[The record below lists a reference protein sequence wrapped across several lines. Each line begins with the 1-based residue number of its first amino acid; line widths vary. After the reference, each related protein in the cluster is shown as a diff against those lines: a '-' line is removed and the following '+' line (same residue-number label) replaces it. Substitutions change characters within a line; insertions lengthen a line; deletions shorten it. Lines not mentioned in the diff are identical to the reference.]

1 MKRLA
6 MFALLFFVLF
16 GVMCM
21 PAKADSY
28 ATLVETYCT
37 LNTDGDCLVNMTVT
51 LHLDNSGGD
60 MTFPLPVNATDL
72 SMNNGAAKT
81 VKTADAIHVDISK
94 FTEGLVGDFTLR
106 FDYTI
111 PKAVK
116 VKVLPEG
123 ASASEKKAFEE
134 VFAKTPLQLDLPLL
148 CGFAYP
154 VDNLQFVVSLPS
166 NVETKPSFTSVY
178 RQTGI
183 ASELNYV
190 VKSNIVSGS
199 STKPLNDHEGITMTM
214 DLTKEMFPGV
224 STYRRTG
231 NPELMPML
239 ILAGVALLYWIIFLR
254 TLPLIRNRHV
264 TAPEGLTAG
273 ELGCRL
279 TLSGGD
285 LTMMVMSWAQ
295 LGYIT
300 IHLEKRGRI
309 LLQKRMDMGNERS
322 LFEVRVFQ
330 MLFGKSRVVDAT
342 GGQYAKLCLKVARMI
357 PGEKTMYSAS
367 SGNIK
372 LFRALCCGSHIFA
385 GINVGMNMSSIMAIQ
400 ILLAVIFAVLAAITG
415 WFIQEAAY
423 RTHIRGKLPVYVAG
437 AAIVLWVVLG
447 ILAGQVWIPLG
458 SAIVQLLLGYFAAY
472 GGRRSDLGRASA
484 AQILGLRAYMKG
496 IGKEEIS
503 RLCNADPDYFFNMVP
518 YALAMGIT
526 HPFAKCFAG
535 RKLAPCPY
543 LMCGIQNRRTAAE
556 WAAILADTADRM
568 DARQRRMQLEKWSA
582 VRFR

>member
-1 MKRLA
+1 MKR
-6 MFALLFFVLF
+6 FVLF
-16 GVMCM
+16 LLVLCVMSGVMCT
-21 PAKADSY
+21 PARADSY

-37 LNTDGDCLVNMTVT
+37 VNTDGDCLVNTTVT
-51 LHLDNSGGD
+51 LHLDNAGD
-60 MTFPLPVNATDL
+60 MTFPLPVNATDI
-72 SMNNGAAKT
+72 SMNNSTAKT
-81 VKTADAIHVDISK
+81 TKTEDAILVDISK
-94 FTEGLVGDFTLR
+94 FTNGLVGDFTLR

-123 ASASEKKAFEE
+123 ASSSEKKAFEE
-134 VFAKTPLQLDLPLL
+134 AFAKAPLQLNLPLL
-148 CGFAYP
+148 SGFAYP

-166 NVETKPSFTSVY
+166 NVETRPSFTSVY

-214 DLTKEMFPGV
+214 DLTEEMFPGV

-231 NPELMPML
+231 NPELTPML
-239 ILAGVALLYWIIFLR
+239 ILAGLALVYWLIFLR

-264 TAPEGLTAG
+264 TAPEGITAG
-273 ELGCRL
+273 EVGCRL

-309 LLQKRMDMGNERS
+309 LLQKRMEMGNERS

-330 MLFGKSRVVDAT
+330 MLFGKNRVVDAT
-342 GGQYAKLCLKVARMI
+342 GSQYAKLCLKVARMI

-385 GINVGMNMSSIMAIQ
+385 GINVGMNMSGILAIQ
-400 ILLAVIFAVLAAITG
+400 ILLAIVFATLAAVTG
-415 WFIQEAAY
+415 WYIQEAAY
-423 RTHIRGKLPVYVAG
+423 RTHIRGKLPVYVGGVAMLIW
-437 AAIVLWVVLG
+437 IVLGL
-447 ILAGQVWIPLG
+447 LAGQVWIPMG
-458 SAIVQLLLGYFAAY
+458 SAAAQLLLGYFAAY

-484 AQILGLRAYMKG
+484 AQILGLRSYMKR
-496 IGKEEIS
+496 IGKEEIN
-503 RLCNADPDYFFNMVP
+503 RLCNADPDYFFTMAP
-518 YALAMGIT
+518 YALALGTIK
-526 HPFAKCFAG
+526 PFAKCFAG
-535 RKLAPCPY
+535 KKLAPCPY
-543 LMCGIQNRRTAAE
+543 LMCGIESRRPAAE

>member
-6 MFALLFFVLF
+6 MFALLFCVLF

-60 MTFPLPVNATDL
+60 MTFPLPVNATDI

-81 VKTADAIHVDISK
+81 IKTADATHVDISK

-123 ASASEKKAFEE
+123 ASSSEKKAFEE

-214 DLTKEMFPGV
+214 DLTEEMFPGV

-239 ILAGVALLYWIIFLR
+239 ILAGVALLYWLIFLR

-309 LLQKRMDMGNERS
+309 LLQKRMEMGNERS

-330 MLFGKSRVVDAT
+330 MLFGKNRMVDAT

-582 VRFR
+582 IRFR

>member
-6 MFALLFFVLF
+6 LFLLVVC
-16 GVMCM
+16 VMSGILCM
-21 PAKADSY
+21 PARADSY

-37 LNTDGDCLVNMTVT
+37 LNTDGDCLVNTTVT
-51 LHLDNSGGD
+51 LHLDNAGD
-60 MTFPLPVNATDL
+60 MTFPLPVNATDISL
-72 SMNNGAAKT
+72 NNSAAKT
-81 VKTADAIHVDISK
+81 TKTDDATYVDISK
-94 FTEGLVGDFTLR
+94 FTNGLVGDFTLR

-116 VKVLPEG
+116 VKVLPDG
-123 ASASEKKAFEE
+123 ASSSEKKAFEE
-134 VFAKTPLQLDLPLL
+134 IFAKTPLQLTLPLL
-148 CGFAYP
+148 SGFSYP

-166 NVETKPSFTSVY
+166 NVETRPSFTSVY

-214 DLTKEMFPGV
+214 DLTEEMFPGV

-231 NPELMPML
+231 NPELTPML
-239 ILAGVALLYWIIFLR
+239 ILAGLALVYWLIFLR
-254 TLPLIRNRHV
+254 TLPLIRTRHV
-264 TAPEGLTAG
+264 TAPEGITAG
-273 ELGCRL
+273 EVGCRL

-309 LLQKRMDMGNERS
+309 LLQKRMEMGNERS

-330 MLFGKSRVVDAT
+330 MLFGKNRMVDAT
-342 GGQYAKLCLKVARMI
+342 SGQYAKLCLKVARMI

-385 GINVGMNMSSIMAIQ
+385 GINVGMNMSGILAIQ
-400 ILLAVIFAVLAAITG
+400 ILLAIVFAALAAVTG
-415 WFIQEAAY
+415 WYIQEAAY
-423 RTHIRGKLPVYVAG
+423 RTHIRGKLPMYVG
-437 AAIVLWVVLG
+437 GVSILIWIVLGL
-447 ILAGQVWIPLG
+447 LAGQVWIPMG
-458 SAIVQLLLGYFAAY
+458 SAIGQLLLGYFAAY

-484 AQILGLRAYMKG
+484 AQILGLRSYMKR
-496 IGKEEIS
+496 IGKEEIN
-503 RLCNADPDYFFNMVP
+503 RLCNADPDYFFTMVP
-518 YALAMGIT
+518 YALALGTIK
-526 HPFAKCFAG
+526 PFAKCFAG
-535 RKLAPCPY
+535 KKLAPCPY
-543 LMCGIQNRRTAAE
+543 LMCGIQSRRPAAE

>member
-1 MKRLA
+1 MKRLL
-6 MFALLFFVLF
+6 MFALVLCVMS
-16 GVMCM
+16 GVLCM
-21 PAKADSY
+21 PARADSY

-37 LNTDGDCLVNMTVT
+37 VSPDGDCLVNLAVT

-60 MTFPLPVNATDL
+60 MSFPLPANATDISL
-72 SMNNGAAKT
+72 NGSTAKVT
-81 VKTADAIHVDISK
+81 KTAEAAYVDISK
-94 FTEGLVGDFTLR
+94 MTEGLVGDFTLR

-116 VKVLPEG
+116 VKVLPSD
-123 ASASEKKAFEE
+123 ATSSEKKAFEE
-134 VFAKTPLQLDLPLL
+134 SFEKAPLELTLPLL

-154 VDNLQFVVSLPS
+154 VNNLQFIVTMPNSIQYRPA
-166 NVETKPSFTSVY
+166 FTSIY

-183 ASELNYV
+183 ASELNFV
-190 VKSNIVSGS
+190 VKGNVITGS
-199 STKPLNDHEGITMTM
+199 STKPLNDHDGITMTM
-214 DLTKEMFPGV
+214 DLTEEMFPGV

-231 NPELMPML
+231 NPELTPML
-239 ILAGVALLYWIIFLR
+239 ILAGLALLYWLIFLR
-254 TLPLIRNRHV
+254 TLPLIRSRHV

-295 LGYIT
+295 LGYIL
-300 IHLEKRGRI
+300 IHLERRGRI

-330 MLFGKSRVVDAT
+330 MLFGKNKVVDAT
-342 GGQYAKLCLKVARMI
+342 GSQYAKLCLKVARMI

-372 LFRALCCGSHIFA
+372 LFRILCCGSHLFA
-385 GINVGMNMSSIMAIQ
+385 GINVGMNMSSILAIQ
-400 ILLAVIFAVLAAITG
+400 ILLSVAFGLLAVLSA
-415 WFIQEAAY
+415 WRIQEMAY
-423 RTHIRGKLPVYVAG
+423 RTHIRGKLPVYIGFGCMVLW
-437 AAIVLWVVLG
+437 IVLGV
-447 ILAGQVWIPLG
+447 LAGQVWIPFG
-458 SAIVQLLLGYFAAY
+458 SALGQLLLGYFAAY
-472 GGRRSDLGRASA
+472 GGRRSDLGRVSAS
-484 AQILGLRAYMKG
+484 QILGLRAYLKK
-496 IGKEEIS
+496 ISKEEIQ
-503 RLCNADPDYFFNMVP
+503 RLRGTDPDYFFNMAP
-518 YALAMGIT
+518 YVLALGIVR
-526 HPFAKCFAG
+526 PFAKCFAG

-543 LMCGIQNRRTAAE
+543 LMCGIENGRYAAE